1 MDLPSAEL
9 VGSSNDEKSLPG
21 MVLNIKKPIV
31 YEDYFGF
38 QHRCVL
44 PFRTFDAVVFLLFF
58 FLCIFNYLFIPNHH
72 CLNLHEVHLA
82 RYLKFNK

>member
-58 FLCIFNYLFIPNHH
+58 FYVYLTIFSFLIII
-72 CLNLHEVHLA
+72 A
-82 RYLKFNK
+82 